1 MVTNIKVLVID
12 DIAHIRRL
20 VTRMLEQ
27 AGFTVIEAA
36 NGLEGLKR
44 VEEQSPDIIT
54 CDVSMPVMDGHE
66 FLREVKRNSKTQQ
79 IPVIIITA
87 IGEQVKKS
95 SNTHQRADAYL
106 TKPFSANRLI
116 EVINKLLSA
125 KVSSESA
132 S

>member
-44 VEEQSPDIIT
+44 VKEQSPDIVT
-54 CDVSMPVMDGHE
+54 CDISMPIMDGHE
-66 FLREVKRNSKTQQ
+66 FLKEVKHNPETQH

-87 IGEQVKKS
+87 IGEQVRKLRHAA
-95 SNTHQRADAYL
+95 HQRADAYL
-106 TKPFSANRLI
+106 TKPFSANKLI
-116 EVINKLLSA
+116 EIINQLL
-125 KVSSESA
+125 
-132 S
+132 